1 MAMFVPVT
9 VPRLTKTYRPRT
21 NIREDDFRSLFRFDE
36 TNVEWIADHFLGT
49 NTNTAEET
57 RGGAL
62 SVKAQM
68 QVFLRYMAD
77 PGFQVG
83 VAEDIGIEQ
92 TTVSKTVKKVM
103 SIPTK
108 YYIHEF
114 VQILTVKVLR
124 DKYSC

>member
-1 MAMFVPVT
+1 MFVPVT

-21 NIREDDFRSLFRFDE
+21 QIREDDYRSLFRFDE

-49 NTNTAEET
+49 ITNTAEET

-77 PGFQVG
+77 PGFQIG

-92 TTVSKTVKKVM
+92 TTVSKTVKKVINTQ
-103 SIPTK
+103 IPLLSL
-108 YYIHEF
+108 
-114 VQILTVKVLR
+114 QISSKTVEVVR
-124 DKYSC
+124 DKLSC